1 MMHLITVC
9 RNAFVICVFRCI
21 EWEILPLL
29 SNTNEKA
36 VCEKTITRDFHAIHK
51 RNELKMHVSEM
62 MPKMKEPR
70 ENVKVRKIG

>member
-1 MMHLITVC
+1 MHLIAVC
-9 RNAFVICVFRCI
+9 RNAFVICVFRGI

-36 VCEKTITRDFHAIHK
+36 VGEKTITRDFHTIHK

-62 MPKMKEPR
+62 MPKMKEPC
-70 ENVKVRKIG
+70 ENVKVRKVG